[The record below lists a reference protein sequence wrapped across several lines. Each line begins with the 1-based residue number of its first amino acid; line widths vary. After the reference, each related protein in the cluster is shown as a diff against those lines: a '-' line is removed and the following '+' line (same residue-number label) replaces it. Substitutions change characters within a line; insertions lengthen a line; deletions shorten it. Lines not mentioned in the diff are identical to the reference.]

1 MIFHQALFVIPEYF
15 QPINGMPLGEMQNIR
30 CQRCLSV

>member
-1 MIFHQALFVIPEYF
+1 
-15 QPINGMPLGEMQNIR
+15 MPLGEMQNIR